1 VCLRC
6 LKRVISGQTAP
17 AQNPTNVRY
26 GPKADKLLRRSDC
39 PLCANSEQTH
49 RNMIGTKRKT
59 ANCSSLSEIR
69 SGELIR
75 LQAQLS
81 ASCPTRALLGAD
93 HDQRPGGSIGVE
105 AAVDGLV
112 GEEVRRRAL
121 GAAIGA
127 NRNLIVA
134 TRHLTLFA
142 TGAGLAQQSELR
154 RGTSGS
160 RRTLQSRWTG
170 WAGWTLRARLSRGAR
185 IALRPLRAGLRLAT
199 AR

>member
-1 VCLRC
+1 
-6 LKRVISGQTAP
+6 
-17 AQNPTNVRY
+17 
-26 GPKADKLLRRSDC
+26 
-39 PLCANSEQTH
+39 
-49 RNMIGTKRKT
+49 MIGTKRKT
-59 ANCSSLSEIR
+59 ANCGGLSKIR

-81 ASCPTRALLGAD
+81 ACCLTLALLGAN
-93 HDQRPGGSIGVE
+93 HDQWPSGCIGVE

-160 RRTLQSRWTG
+160 LRPLQSRWTG
-170 WAGWTLRARLSRGAR
+170 WAG
-185 IALRPLRAGLRLAT
+185 
-199 AR
+199 